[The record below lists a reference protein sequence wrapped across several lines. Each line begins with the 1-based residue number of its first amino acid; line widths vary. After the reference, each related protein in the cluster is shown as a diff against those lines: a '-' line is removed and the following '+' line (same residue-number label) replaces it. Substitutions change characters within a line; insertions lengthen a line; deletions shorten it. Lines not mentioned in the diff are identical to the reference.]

1 VSLILDTERH
11 AIDMHHHVRSISDAK
26 SRNDLHAACT
36 KVARF
41 LDASDFFFGLIWPNG
56 VHSVDITSISNYSSF
71 WTREYAEKSYHLVD
85 PRISECMCSAT
96 PILWSTEKP
105 YLSKLAKEPLAMME
119 SARENRLGAG
129 VLAFVRCHHG
139 AMGFFGVG
147 VSTDDNSDTRQT
159 QLQRIAPYVSYFG
172 GYVQQ
177 AVLELPGIGEINRR
191 QTLTVREKDCLCWA
205 AEGCTA
211 AEIAARL
218 FVTESTVKF
227 HMRNVIRKMNAR
239 NTTQA
244 LALAIVNGYIEPTQE
259 GRFTK

>member
-1 VSLILDTERH
+1 MSLIQDTERH
-11 AIDMHHHVRSISDAK
+11 AIDMHHHVQSIEAAK
-26 SRNDLHAACT
+26 SRNDVAAACT
-36 KVARF
+36 KVAQF
-41 LDASDFFFGLIWPNG
+41 LDTSYFFYGLIWPNG
-56 VHSVDITSISNYSSF
+56 FHSVDITSISNHSSS

-96 PILWSTEKP
+96 PILWSTEKT
-105 YLSKLAKEPLAMME
+105 YLSKLAKAPLAMME

-147 VSTDDNSDTRQT
+147 VSTDDTSGKRQT
-159 QLQRIAPYVSYFG
+159 QLERIAPYVSYFG

-177 AVLELPGIGEINRR
+177 AVLDLPGIGEFNRR
-191 QTLTVREKDCLCWA
+191 EPFTAREKDCLCWA

-211 AEIAARL
+211 AEIATRL
-218 FVTESTVKF
+218 FVTQSTVKF
-227 HMRNVIRKMNAR
+227 HLRNVIRKMNAR

-244 LALAIVNGYIEPTQE
+244 LALAIVNGYIEPTQD

>member
-1 VSLILDTERH
+1 MSLIPDTERH
-11 AIDMHHHVRSISDAK
+11 AIDMYQHVQSLAAAQ
-26 SRNDLHAACT
+26 SRNDVTAACA

-41 LDASDFFFGLIWPNG
+41 LDTSNFFYGLIWPSSF
-56 VHSVDITSISNYSSF
+56 HSVDITSISNHTSS
-71 WTREYAEKSYHLVD
+71 WAREYTEKSYHLVD
-85 PRISECMCSAT
+85 PRIRECMCSAT
-96 PILWSTEKP
+96 PILWSTEQP
-105 YLSKLAKEPLAMME
+105 YLSKLANEPLAMME

-147 VSTDDNSDTRQT
+147 VSIDENSGKRQT
-159 QLQRIAPYVSYFG
+159 QLERIAPYVSYFG

-177 AVLELPGIGEINRR
+177 AVLKLPGIGEFNRR
-191 QTLTVREKDCLCWA
+191 VPFTTREKDCLCWA

-244 LALAIVNGYIEPTQE
+244 LALAIVNGYIEPTQD